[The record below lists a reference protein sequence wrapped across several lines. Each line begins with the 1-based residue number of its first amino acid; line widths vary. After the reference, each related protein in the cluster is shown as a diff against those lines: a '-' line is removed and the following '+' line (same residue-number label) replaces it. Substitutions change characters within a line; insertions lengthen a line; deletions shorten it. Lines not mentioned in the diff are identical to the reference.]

1 MGEYFKEAI
10 TMARKE
16 ETVERGY
23 GYRIYFSEG
32 IYFLDLYQNKT
43 NGYDTLA
50 GAKEAAYYAGVRD
63 TKD

>member
-1 MGEYFKEAI
+1 
-10 TMARKE
+10 MARKE

-32 IYFLDLYQNKT
+32 IYFLDLHQTKT
-43 NGYDTLA
+43 NGYSTLA

-63 TKD
+63 TKE

>member
-1 MGEYFKEAI
+1 
-10 TMARKE
+10 MARKE

-32 IYFLDLYQNKT
+32 IYFLDLHKNKID
-43 NGYDTLA
+43 GYDTLA

-63 TKD
+63 TKE